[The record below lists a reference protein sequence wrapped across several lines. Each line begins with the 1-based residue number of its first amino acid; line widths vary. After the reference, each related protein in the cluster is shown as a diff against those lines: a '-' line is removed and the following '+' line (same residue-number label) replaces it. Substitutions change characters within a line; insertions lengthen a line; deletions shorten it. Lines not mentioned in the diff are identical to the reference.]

1 MTRAFHATLLPDAW
15 RLLPVDGMLC
25 IEWCAATD
33 LIGRTFARLAFD
45 GWRGGTVVADT
56 LDAAVERRAAA

>member
-1 MTRAFHATLLPDAW
+1 MTRAFHATLLPDVW
-15 RLLPVDGMLC
+15 QLLPVDGMLR

-33 LIGRTFARLAFD
+33 LIGRPFARLAFD
-45 GWRGGTVVADT
+45 GWRGGSAATVP